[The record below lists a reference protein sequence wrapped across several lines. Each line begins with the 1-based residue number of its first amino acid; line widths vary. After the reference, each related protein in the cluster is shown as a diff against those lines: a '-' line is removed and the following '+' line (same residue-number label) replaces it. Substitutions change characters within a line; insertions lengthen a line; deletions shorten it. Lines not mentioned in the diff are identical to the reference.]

1 MNEKRLKSLT
11 NPIVF
16 NAIFN
21 KPYFAANFL
30 NSTGLF
36 NVKEENITVESTR
49 FYESVDLK
57 VADLDVVLKLFTPKL
72 EYVNLE
78 MQKRKPTY
86 DMMGRLIYYLSKL
99 ICKSEPRSNTYHI
112 NKSTVVALFD
122 FTMYEDEEYIRIFKL
137 KDEFGNELDNANIV
151 VIELTKL
158 QFCNKISLKE
168 WLLIF
173 KDSDLENNVEKES
186 DIMKKVKDEIRRL
199 SDDPI
204 FQIKLDLYEAHE
216 EEREM
221 ELAIAKEKA
230 AAEGRAEGLVEGK
243 AEGLAVGKAE
253 GLAVGKAEGLREGQY
268 NANITNAK
276 KMKDLNLDV
285 NIIMSVTGLD
295 LETINKL

>member
-1 MNEKRLKSLT
+1 
-11 NPIVF
+11 
-16 NAIFN
+16 
-21 KPYFAANFL
+21 
-30 NSTGLF
+30 
-36 NVKEENITVESTR
+36 
-49 FYESVDLK
+49 
-57 VADLDVVLKLFTPKL
+57 
-72 EYVNLE
+72 
-78 MQKRKPTY
+78 
-86 DMMGRLIYYLSKL
+86 
-99 ICKSEPRSNTYHI
+99 
-112 NKSTVVALFD
+112 
-122 FTMYEDEEYIRIFKL
+122 MYEDREYIRIFKL

-151 VIELTKL
+151 VIELTKI

-173 KDSDLENNVEKES
+173 KDSGLENNVEKES
-186 DIMKKVKDEIRRL
+186 EIMKKVKDEIRKL

-204 FQIKLDLYEAHE
+204 FQLKLDLYEAHE

-230 AAEGRAEGLVEGK
+230 AAEGR
-243 AEGLAVGKAE
+243 AE